1 MTNQSKKNNNDKPF
15 QIEPHVFYARI
26 GDMSWNRSL
35 IVMMENDGDLV
46 IGIGRK
52 LQCDDGYIASY
63 PQRLNEDELLHD
75 DDEFAM
81 VEFCT
86 YAGRGRSPKTRK
98 AIVDLVKAMI
108 EDEKENPI
116 ELTSAS
122 KWMEMKNRFKK
133 N

>member
-1 MTNQSKKNNNDKPF
+1 MMIDKKPF
-15 QIEPHVFYARI
+15 CPKPRVFYSRI

-35 IVMMENDGDLV
+35 IVMMEGDGDLV

-52 LQCDDGYIASY
+52 LQCDDGQRIVSY
-63 PQRLNEDELLHD
+63 PQRLHEDELLHD

-86 YAGRGRSPKTRK
+86 YAGRGRSPKVRK
-98 AIVDLVKAMI
+98 AIINLVEAMI

-116 ELTSAS
+116 KLVTYSEWE
-122 KWMEMKNRFKK
+122 KRKNQFKTD
-133 N
+133 